1 MEIGLAEGL
10 LKEGTWVEPEGQ
22 AKFLIQEGK

>member
-10 LKEGTWVEPEGQ
+10 MKEGTWVELERQ
-22 AKFLIQEGK
+22 QKFLIQEER